1 MFRALSGAA
10 APAAPSQQAA
20 KGCEQCGQTA
30 AQDWSGDAARRE
42 ITTIARGAA
51 AAARELKIV
60 APGGEEGGPG
70 RKLAEHD
77 GSAPLCCRDRTD
89 HHDIVGIVDDAV
101 KSGGPH
107 RSREVADEVRWGG
120 KHVRNG
126 CNGYELR
133 RADQLERKLVLE
145 IGGATH

>member
-60 APGGEEGGPG
+60 VPGGEEGGPG
-70 RKLAEHD
+70 RKLAV
-77 GSAPLCCRDRTD
+77 ARWVRT
-89 HHDIVGIVDDAV
+89 
-101 KSGGPH
+101 
-107 RSREVADEVRWGG
+107 
-120 KHVRNG
+120 
-126 CNGYELR
+126 
-133 RADQLERKLVLE
+133 LVLPRPDRSPR
-145 IGGATH
+145 HRRHC